1 MTPSPRRSYAV
12 GAAVAWMSGGL
23 AYLILEAVAAEA
35 FRPHYSY
42 AHNYISDLGVTS
54 GVDSPRAWLM
64 NTAFCL
70 QGSLFF
76 GGAILA
82 TRAVRTRKPWLFLTC
97 AAANAVGNILI
108 AIFHSGPAA
117 HADGTVWVHA
127 TGAVLA
133 IVGGN
138 AAILAGSVVI
148 GGPRWYRWVSAWLG
162 VVGLIS
168 FTMFVIQLTTT
179 AHYIVPAAVRERG
192 SVYPITAWQI
202 FTAVW
207 LLTRRR

>member
-1 MTPSPRRSYAV
+1 
-12 GAAVAWMSGGL
+12 MSGGL
-23 AYLILEAVAAEA
+23 AYLTLEAVAAEA

-42 AHNYISDLGVTS
+42 AHNYISDLGATS
-54 GVDSPRAWLM
+54 GFDSPRAWLM

-70 QGSLFF
+70 QGSLFL

-82 TRAVRTRKPWLFLTC
+82 TRAVRTRKPWLFLTF

-108 AIFHSGPAA
+108 AIFHSGAA
-117 HADGTVWVHA
+117 APADGTAWVHA

-138 AAILAGSVVI
+138 AAILAGSAVL
-148 GGPRWYRWVSAWLG
+148 GGPRWYRGVSAWLG

-179 AHYIVPAAVRERG
+179 AHYFVPAAVRERG
-192 SVYPITAWQI
+192 SVYPITGWQI
-202 FTAVW
+202 FTAAW